1 MAYLISTC
9 FVGAD
14 AIDFTWLLLLG
25 GLSYLVSSYLTAVGA
40 AHPEDEGIETI
51 EQKLEELMR
60 IEAILKADYGR
71 GVITEERYNKG
82 LMRVQAARKKFES
95 KLEDTIVA
103 MITPAET
110 SEQQPRVMS
119 DPLIDAAWRRD
130 NADREV
136 STDDKEPLVK
146 IMEIKRGRLN
156 DTRALEV
163 NFFFREKQCKA
174 IIDNDEGQWRFS
186 NQAENLYHGQF
197 INALEKS
204 PRFAEVFKKEI
215 RRHPDDW
222 HEVVVK
228 GKSYAKGGME
238 KNTRDNFPQ
247 ICNQIIA
254 QYSTLRPSKP
264 SHKPAGRKKVGV
276 DLTGETVVINKV
288 ECGEYTKVERKDFG
302 KGFLE
307 FPRYITVILDWGKY
321 SLKAEITT
329 DNSEW
334 EVVPRDPSR
343 DCPQELLLEII
354 QVIPFMVQE
363 LDQPGNKYLA
373 RAMLTEMR
381 RKEQRH
387 QWETIVTDGSSL
399 SWPYECRELFQ
410 KSNG

>member
-215 RRHPDDW
+215 RRHPDD
-222 HEVVVK
+222 
-228 GKSYAKGGME
+228 
-238 KNTRDNFPQ
+238 
-247 ICNQIIA
+247 
-254 QYSTLRPSKP
+254 
-264 SHKPAGRKKVGV
+264 
-276 DLTGETVVINKV
+276 
-288 ECGEYTKVERKDFG
+288 
-302 KGFLE
+302 
-307 FPRYITVILDWGKY
+307 
-321 SLKAEITT
+321 
-329 DNSEW
+329 
-334 EVVPRDPSR
+334 
-343 DCPQELLLEII
+343 
-354 QVIPFMVQE
+354 
-363 LDQPGNKYLA
+363 
-373 RAMLTEMR
+373 
-381 RKEQRH
+381 
-387 QWETIVTDGSSL
+387 
-399 SWPYECRELFQ
+399 
-410 KSNG
+410 